1 MRIMLLA
8 VAMALFASVLPVS
21 AQAVM
26 QHYPLNIPRQSLDT
40 ALKDL
45 AQQTGMQIARFS
57 DAPRGSAL
65 VVGPVSGEMSV
76 GEALAALLKTTGLT
90 YRVVNDRTIAV
101 VIPGAGSAA
110 SPQPTSRDASQLS
123 TNSSDAGMSGLRI

>member
-1 MRIMLLA
+1 MTGSRIKRHAVLLLPNISTLIKAGGLVVRIMLLA

-90 YRVVNDRTIAV
+90 
-101 VIPGAGSAA
+101 
-110 SPQPTSRDASQLS
+110 
-123 TNSSDAGMSGLRI
+123 